1 VSPVSEK
8 VAEAFDTR
16 KLMDALGP
24 PGPPGRSGS
33 RPNLEREWQL
43 ETLVRA
49 LQDQVRQL
57 RQEVDDLKAGQQ
69 AN

>member
-1 VSPVSEK
+1 V
-8 VAEAFDTR
+8 R
-16 KLMDALGP
+16 KSQRHSTHESLWMPIGP

-49 LQDQVRQL
+49 LQEEVRQL